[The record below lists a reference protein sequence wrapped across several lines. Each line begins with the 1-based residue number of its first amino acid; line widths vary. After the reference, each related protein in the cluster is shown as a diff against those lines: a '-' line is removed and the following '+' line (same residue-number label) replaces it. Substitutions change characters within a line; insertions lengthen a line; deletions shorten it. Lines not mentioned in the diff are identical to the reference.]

1 MLVTEGTGAVEP
13 ARQLASSPRDL
24 LIEWANQQ
32 DAWVRAIV
40 GEVIA
45 TRRELS
51 PSALAIARDR
61 YLVEKALAEGEATPV
76 AALGESENGTDRPES
91 LSLIALRH
99 CRGVNA
105 LAEDQDM
112 TLHPRLTVFFGE
124 NAVGKTGYVRVLKQ
138 LANVRS
144 AEPII
149 PDIHRPSAAGPPQAT
164 VRYRLGET
172 EQELEWQGDSGMAP
186 FTRMTVFD
194 SPAVALHLDGS
205 MTYVFTPADLALFP
219 YTHAAI
225 ESVRRLLDEAR
236 AAREPRGNPFLT
248 AFARGTPVYAEI
260 EALSAST
267 SVARIEELAA
277 LTETERAEMEALRPS
292 IETLA
297 ASGAASGTEAMRSR
311 LMALGHLLTVASA
324 VAGFDDAAYAE
335 AADTHR
341 RALEAQAHAADAV
354 HSTDQL
360 APEVRPSWQAFVEAG
375 ENYLVASGRADY
387 PHGDDECIYCRQE
400 LSEAATR
407 LLAAYRDYASG
418 SGAAAVK
425 DARDRL
431 AGLVAGLA
439 SPTMGGAIDAL
450 GTLLPSFE
458 GGAAEA
464 WLTDARALVGHA
476 ILLRRAV
483 LAEEPA
489 PVPANPGSATRLL
502 AELTAATND
511 TEATLRALE
520 GDAAERA
527 RLLEER
533 RARLDALEARAT
545 VARLMPEIRGHVD
558 AAAWSHR
565 LHTLLARFPALLRSL
580 TETSK
585 VASQEILNRDF
596 ERVFYEECR
605 RLRAPNVTLDFPGRR
620 GEAARRKSVAPDH
633 TLAAILSQGEQKVIA
648 IADFLAEAALR
659 PGRAPVIFD
668 DPVDSFDHRRVAEIA
683 QRIVELSEDQQVI
696 VFTHDIMFAANLLSH
711 FEGRAADCAYYQV
724 TEVDGRKG
732 IVSHGTHARLD
743 SLGSIRG
750 RINAAIQEAGA
761 ANDGDR
767 QSMIDATYDHIR
779 AWCEVVVETKL
790 LARVTQ
796 RYQPNVAMQNLE
808 LLKPDRLAAAISVI
822 YPIWEKS
829 NRYIP
834 GHSQPLQTLGIR
846 PTVDELRED
855 WAALQQAVIEYD
867 AT

>member
-1 MLVTEGTGAVEP
+1 MIEGTGAVEP
-13 ARQLASSPRDL
+13 VSPLPSSPRDL

-51 PSALAIARDR
+51 PSALAVARDR
-61 YLVEKALAEGEATPV
+61 YLVEKGLAEGEPTTVP
-76 AALGESENGTDRPES
+76 ALGETENGADRPES
-91 LSLIALRH
+91 LRLVSLRG

-105 LAEDQDM
+105 LTEGQEM
-112 TLHPRLTVFFGE
+112 TFHPRLTVLFGE

-149 PDIHRPSAAGPPQAT
+149 PDIHRPSAAGPPQA
-164 VRYRLGET
+164 VVHYRLGNG
-172 EQELEWQGDSGMAP
+172 ELELVWQGESGSAP

-205 MTYVFTPADLALFP
+205 MTYVFTPADLALFR
-219 YTHAAI
+219 YAHGAI
-225 ESVRRLLDEAR
+225 EGARGLLDEVR
-236 AAREPRGNPFLT
+236 DAREPRSNPFLT

-277 LTETERAEMEALRPS
+277 LTETERAEMQSLRAS
-292 IETLA
+292 IETLG
-297 ASGAASGTEAMRSR
+297 ASGATSGTEAMRSR
-311 LMALGHLLTVASA
+311 LAALGHLITVAA
-324 VAGFDDAAYAE
+324 TVAEFEHAAYVE
-335 AADTHR
+335 AADAHR
-341 RALEAQAHAADAV
+341 RAREAQARAADVV
-354 HSTDQL
+354 HGTDQL
-360 APEVRPSWQAFVEAG
+360 GADIRPSWQAFIDAG
-375 ENYLVASGRADY
+375 EGYLVASQRAGY
-387 PHGDDECIYCRQE
+387 PHAGDECIYCRQDLGE
-400 LSEAATR
+400 PAR
-407 LLAAYRDYASG
+407 GLLAAYRDYASG
-418 SGAAAVK
+418 SGAAAVAA
-425 DARDRL
+425 ARDRL
-431 AGLVAGLA
+431 TGLCAGLA

-450 GTLLPSFE
+450 STLLPSFE
-458 GGAAEA
+458 GGEDEA
-464 WLTDARALVGHA
+464 WLTDARALVEDA
-476 ILLRRAV
+476 ISLRRAV
-483 LAEEPA
+483 LAEEPVA
-489 PVPANPGSATRLL
+489 KPANPGL
-502 AELTAATND
+502 AMRSLPELTVAKDDA
-511 TEATLRALE
+511 EATLRALE
-520 GDAAERA
+520 GDAAERS
-527 RLLEER
+527 RLLDER
-533 RARLDALEARAT
+533 RARLAALEARVT
-545 VARLMPEIRGHVD
+545 LARLLPEIRDHVES
-558 AAAWSHR
+558 AAWSHR
-565 LHTLLARFPALLRSL
+565 LHILLARFSALLRSL

-659 PGRAPVIFD
+659 PGCAPVIFD

-696 VFTHDIMFAANLLSH
+696 VFTHDIMFAANLLGH
-711 FEGRAADCAYYQV
+711 FEGGAAECAYYQV

-732 IVSHGTHARLD
+732 IVSHATHARLD
-743 SLGSIRG
+743 TVSSIRG

-761 ANDGDR
+761 ADHGDR
-767 QSMIDATYDHIR
+767 QARIDAVYDHIR

-790 LARVTQ
+790 LAKVTQ

-808 LLKPDRLAAAISVI
+808 QLKPDRLAAAIAVI

-846 PTVDELRED
+846 PTLDELRED
-855 WAALQQAVIEYD
+855 WTALQQALAEY
-867 AT
+867 AAN